1 MKNPAVLVASLLLLL
16 LGSPLLGQEG
26 IALPALPDID
36 AASSGVTHCLMNEAV
51 QATPVAFE
59 NFTLS
64 IDTGLTAKECREQST
79 CCMCTHFDGT
89 RCRDWQPC

>member
-1 MKNPAVLVASLLLLL
+1 MKKPTVLIASLLLLL

-26 IALPALPDID
+26 TALPGID
-36 AASSGVTHCLMNEAV
+36 CSSNGVTHSLMNEVV

-59 NFTLS
+59 TFTLPV
-64 IDTGLTAKECREQST
+64 DTNMTAKECREVSP
-79 CCMCTHFDGT
+79 CCACVQFDGT